1 MSKEVSNAPDL
12 ESADPLIGERLLD
25 RYLVQAVIG
34 RGGMSVVYRAHDL
47 RLSRPVAVKVF
58 SNLIVAD
65 ASVARAVYEHF
76 VQEAY
81 ALSKLNHPNTIRIY
95 DLHCLTDAPPNAP
108 FQVAEFLDGGTL
120 ADLIRQRGPLPVP
133 EAIAI
138 TEAVGGALTEAHALK
153 IVHRDVKPT
162 NILFGYAG
170 RQRVIKLADFSVA
183 QACKK
188 SVHEVS
194 RIMGEETEVSP
205 VSFYS
210 LGWSAPEQ
218 IRGEDVEPSADVYG
232 LALTL
237 GFMLTGLRLRDLRNK
252 AEFYRPASELDEL
265 LTKSIAEAPMPNWL
279 ARVCLKACRATP
291 TERFQNIDA
300 LMSALREG
308 ARATPALQASPSGH
322 AVPGAHPVPSTHA
335 GREARAAT
343 AAQAGSSSSSSA
355 PTRELHIAPSP
366 TSAPGAGSMTPARSP
381 SQSEASGGAQVNDA
395 HLGDDAP
402 DGAGPTTR
410 LAAEAPAPTSAG
422 KNAHRELVTIPDIDH
437 SNTVALGRRIRTKAA
452 TSPVDIESHRGAR
465 LRALFLPGS
474 TDRSLL
480 QLRGL
485 NCFLIGAGGSPTSGL
500 AVQESGEVELM
511 GTDRTR
517 LGAINVRL
525 GHQEG
530 HERIFQM
537 RNLSLALGT
546 ELVRD
551 AVCLEFEEET
561 DLFLLYRKH

>member
-12 ESADPLIGERLLD
+12 ESADPLLGVCLLD

-58 SNLIVAD
+58 SNLVVAD
-65 ASVARAVYEHF
+65 AGVARAVYEHF

-95 DLHCLTDAPPNAP
+95 DLQCLTDAPKNAP
-108 FQVAEFLDGGTL
+108 FQVSEFMDGGTL
-120 ADLIRQRGPLPVP
+120 ADLVRQRGPLPVP
-133 EAIAI
+133 EALAIA
-138 TEAVGGALTEAHALK
+138 EAVGGALTEAHALK

-170 RQRVIKLADFSVA
+170 RQCVIKLADFSVA

-194 RIMGEETEVSP
+194 RMMGEETEVSP

-218 IRGEDVEPSADVYG
+218 IRGEEVDPSADVYG

-237 GFMLTGLRLRDLRNK
+237 GFMVTGLRLRDLRTK
-252 AEFYRPASELDEL
+252 ADFYRPASELDDML
-265 LTKSIAEAPMPNWL
+265 AQSIETTSMMPSWL
-279 ARVCLKACRATP
+279 GQVCLRACRAVP
-291 TERFQNIDA
+291 TERFQTIDA
-300 LMSALREG
+300 MMTALR
-308 ARATPALQASPSGH
+308 A
-322 AVPGAHPVPSTHA
+322 GAHA
-335 GREARAAT
+335 
-343 AAQAGSSSSSSA
+343 AGSEG
-355 PTRELHIAPSP
+355 PTRELRLGGGSP
-366 TSAPGAGSMTPARSP
+366 PAAV
-381 SQSEASGGAQVNDA
+381 EAKRIVATKEPPEGRAQDDRRQGDA
-395 HLGDDAP
+395 K
-402 DGAGPTTR
+402 DGGPTTR
-410 LAAEAPAPTSAG
+410 IAAMAPASLEKGEP
-422 KNAHRELVTIPDIDH
+422 REIVTIPDIDH
-437 SNTVALGRRIRTKAA
+437 SNTVARGRRIRTKAA
-452 TSPVDIESHRGAR
+452 TRPIDLESQRGAR
-465 LRALFLPGS
+465 VRALFLPGS

-485 NCFLIGAGGSPTSGL
+485 NCFLISAGGSPTSGL
-500 AVQESGEVELM
+500 AIQQNTEVELM
-511 GTDRTR
+511 GTDRAR
-517 LGAINVRL
+517 LGVIHVRL
-525 GHQEG
+525 GQQEG
-530 HERIFQM
+530 TERIFRM

-546 ELVRD
+546 QLVRD